1 MVRGTNIRVVPYIAA
16 RALHGALAAAFAWVL
31 MGPALGVINVGAVP
45 ALAPAW
51 AVQALGF
58 PATLFH
64 ATASATQLGLAM
76 LVPVA
81 AGAAARRVAAFWR
94 SEERRVGKA
103 CRARWARAR
112 GSAQAPLRSAACG
125 G

>member
-81 AGAAARRVAAFWR
+81 AGAAARRVAAFWA
-94 SEERRVGKA
+94 RV
-103 CRARWARAR
+103 R
-112 GSAQAPLRSAACG
+112 
-125 G
+125 